1 MVKKSIVLIADDD
14 NWSREFLRDLLIREG
29 YRVEEA
35 IDGIDAIEK
44 LSNRNFDLVITD
56 LMMPG
61 QDGISVLKVAKAQ
74 QYNPEVLLVTA
85 YGTVESAIEALKLN
99 AFDYFVKPLNAKR
112 VLLTVKQALE
122 RKMLKNEVET
132 LRRQVTGKYSRQ
144 YIIAASTQMKGVMHL
159 VDIVA
164 GSDVSVLIEGESGTG
179 KELIAQAIHF
189 GGPGAKKPF
198 IAVNCGALP
207 EPLLESELFG
217 HVKGAFTG
225 AVRDKK
231 GLFQEADEGTL
242 LLDEIGEM
250 SLAIQVKLLRVLQDG
265 KVRRVGS
272 NTYEKVK
279 VRIIASTN
287 RKLSAMIKEGK
298 FREDLF
304 YRLRVVPITVPP
316 LRERKEDII
325 PLLNHFFR
333 KHTKESSKGPV
344 GFSPE
349 TLATLLN
356 YDWPGNIR
364 ELENLVEGAI
374 ALSSFDLIKPHEV
387 EAILNP
393 EQGHPD
399 AISID
404 SDNLNLELAL
414 EEFEKRYLLKALQK
428 NGWNQEQ
435 TSRALR
441 ISRSSLWRKMGKY
454 DIKKPRRISYGRYG
468 TI

>member
-1 MVKKSIVLIADDD
+1 MAKKSIILVADDD
-14 NWSREFLRDLLIREG
+14 NWSREFLRELLTREG

-35 IDGIDAIEK
+35 VDGTDAIEK
-44 LSNRNFDLVITD
+44 LGNRNFDLVITD

-112 VLLTVKQALE
+112 VLLTVNQALE
-122 RKMLKNEVET
+122 RRMLKNEIEM

-144 YIIAASTQMKGVMHL
+144 YIIAASNKMKGVMHL

-179 KELIAQAIHF
+179 KELIARAIHF

-207 EPLLESELFG
+207 EALLESELFG

-250 SLAIQVKLLRVLQDG
+250 SPAIQVKLLRVLQDG
-265 KVRRVGS
+265 EVRRVGS
-272 NTYEKVK
+272 NTCEKVK

-287 RKLSAMIKEGK
+287 RKLSVMIKEGK

-316 LRERKEDII
+316 LRDRKEDII

-333 KHTKESSKGPV
+333 KHTKELSKGPV

-349 TLATLLN
+349 ALAILLN
-356 YDWPGNIR
+356 HDWPGNIR

-374 ALSSFDLIKPHEV
+374 ALSSFDLIKSHEV

-393 EQGHPD
+393 EQKHTDGMD
-399 AISID
+399 TG
-404 SDNLNLELAL
+404 SDNLNLEAAL
-414 EEFEKRYLLKALQK
+414 EEFEKRYLLRALQK

-435 TSRALR
+435 TSKALR
-441 ISRSSLWRKMGKY
+441 IGRSSLWRKMGKY
-454 DIKKPRRISYGRYG
+454 GIKKPGRISYDRYG